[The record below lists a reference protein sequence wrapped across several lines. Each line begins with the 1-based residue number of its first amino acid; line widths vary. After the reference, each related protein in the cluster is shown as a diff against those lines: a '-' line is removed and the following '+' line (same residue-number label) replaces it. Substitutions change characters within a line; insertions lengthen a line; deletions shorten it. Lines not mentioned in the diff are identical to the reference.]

1 MGGPFMVEIVFCRVT
16 RRGRKK
22 KAGMNKLARE
32 NCRNDGPMGGG
43 FVPPDTLKITL
54 DLSDTGPVFSAL
66 DDMMMKMMEDDER
79 ARIGG
84 RTQDNSAAKVAL
96 KKLLKSGIPGIE
108 AMFGA
113 EDPTPKFGKKGSS
126 KKGFHKMTDASKK
139 KFMNA
144 IFGEEGTQIDSSTAA
159 ALLAATCS
167 GGNADIGNKLAEL
180 LMPELDE
187 KVDPAMMAALMA
199 ACSVIQ
205 TGANTE
211 EVLNIMKLELAAS
224 GLSEEEILEKA
235 KLLMRAFGKEE
246 AGSTAEFMLMS
257 KQTNAALVKS
267 GLPPK
272 DFTLIVLAHKALA
285 ACGTSSE
292 NVAKIL
298 MVFSV
303 LGKKGANP
311 AHVASSMKNLGAM
324 SDEAKA
330 DCKEKILKSWG
341 NNKFGK
347 SDVQGTVRMHQALDN
362 ENEPGWAEVKNL
374 KDIVGGV
381 SPTSPEAIEL
391 NLARA
396 IKAGGLKK
404 DDIGRALIALKAV
417 TVLGI
422 DLVKLSKIIFLEKT
436 ICESG
441 VPASEVA
448 RVLNDGL
455 MPAEAI
461 SALVSS
467 VAPKLNEDGCK
478 PADVDGSVTLYNN
491 LKFKSNIPTEII
503 EFVDKTLIQV
513 RCSLEDVA
521 DNMISSLC
529 ARGEKTARIIG
540 QVTETLKNTGA
551 TAHVVATTLMPPL
564 VEMTGES
571 EASLIRTIARNL
583 KEVDYEAEDVKS
595 AITELVLKIID
606 NDMSQYVDS
615 VKALEDSLKDMGMFA
630 NEVQEYIKANIPS
643 PPTPPEEIER
653 RAQMAAELARLE
665 AEEAERERL
674 KALKEADPGAYDREM
689 RAKLADLKES
699 DPAAYEAEMK
709 KMGKSELDRLLSK
722 ADSRRGSLLPG
733 QTRSR
738 AGSIVIGT
746 GSRRGS
752 CSGTGTNRATVAMV
766 TDDPEHKSAMK
777 EQLANAFGG
786 EESHSA
792 TNGFA
797 SAAGGGA
804 GASAGVAAAAG
815 VDTATQQKLQ
825 KLAQSDPVA
834 YEKEMKKLGAAALAN
849 VDPATQERLAKLKE
863 SDPAAYEKEIKKLG
877 AAVAAGAPGVA
888 AAGGAG
894 GAGGVVN
901 GGSAGAGGAG
911 GAGGRAAGAAAGVA
925 GAAAIAGVDKATGE
939 KLQKMKESDPAA
951 YEAELKKIGEKAV
964 AGMDKATQERMA
976 KLKASDPAAY
986 EKELKKLG
994 SVAAAGGQ
1002 PAGGKPQVA
1011 FANGLNGSVGAG
1023 GGSLPA
1029 GTKIEAGAD
1038 GQVTLGGAKL
1048 PPGAAVVT
1056 NADGSKSIQVTAEQ
1070 EELVAKM
1077 LASGMDEATAYQ
1089 YLQQLCGAGVAGK
1102 GKTLCNAGGAVSF
1115 RTAEESVENAKELL
1129 NAFDRA
1135 IQKHKNRPKIEV
1147 PKLTPEAKAL
1157 MEQILASAG
1166 SKEEIASRVEAL
1178 LAGSELSSSRGVNGG
1193 IDGTN
1198 LSEARSRRGG
1208 LPMDPM
1214 ARPGQQGGS
1223 LADRI
1228 RARNAAKEGAED
1240 GTGRGSVKRQSDI
1253 QREKK
1258 KSRQE
1263 EREEEKARKASY
1275 YRRVTGLRKAK
1286 VPMMVYSCGGFSR
1299 CFRVCRFYD
1308 VEGPPVGVEY
1318 EAPTPVTTRNL

>member
-43 FVPPDTLKITL
+43 FIPPDTLKITL
-54 DLSDTGPVFSAL
+54 DLSDSGPVFSAL

-84 RTQDNSAAKVAL
+84 RTQDNSAAKMAL

-113 EDPTPKFGKKGSS
+113 EDPTPKFGKKGGG

-257 KQTNAALVKS
+257 KQTNAALVQA

-272 DFTLIVLAHKALA
+272 DFTSIVLAQKALA

-311 AHVASSMKNLGAM
+311 QHVAGSMKNLGAM

-330 DCKEKILKSWG
+330 DCKERILKSWG
-341 NNKFGK
+341 NGKFGK
-347 SDVQGTVRMHQALDN
+347 PDVQGTVRMHQALDN

-417 TVLGI
+417 AALGI
-422 DLVKLSKIIFLEKT
+422 DPVKLSKIIFLEKT

-455 MPAEAI
+455 MPPEAI
-461 SALVSS
+461 QGLVGT
-467 VAPKLNEDGCK
+467 VAPKLDEDGCK
-478 PADVDGSVTLYNN
+478 AADVDSSVALYNN

-571 EASLIRTIARNL
+571 EASLIRTISRNL
-583 KEVDYEAEDVKS
+583 KEVDYEPEDVKS

-606 NDMSQYVDS
+606 NDMTQYVDA

-630 NEVQEYIKANIPS
+630 NEIQEYIKANIPS

-665 AEEAERERL
+665 AEEEERERL
-674 KALKEADPGAYDREM
+674 KALKEADPGAYDKEM
-689 RAKLADLKES
+689 RAKLAELKEG

-722 ADSRRGSLLPG
+722 SESRRGSLLPG

-752 CSGTGTNRATVAMV
+752 CLDTNRATVAMV
-766 TDDPEHKSAMK
+766 TDDPEHKSAMR
-777 EQLANAFGG
+777 EGLAGAFGDQ
-786 EESHSA
+786 ECD
-792 TNGFA
+792 TNGTN
-797 SAAGGGA
+797 GY
-804 GASAGVAAAAG
+804 
-815 VDTATQQKLQ
+815 DDEEEETN
-825 KLAQSDPVA
+825 
-834 YEKEMKKLGAAALAN
+834 EKS
-849 VDPATQERLAKLKE
+849 PA
-863 SDPAAYEKEIKKLG
+863 
-877 AAVAAGAPGVA
+877 
-888 AAGGAG
+888 
-894 GAGGVVN
+894 
-901 GGSAGAGGAG
+901 
-911 GAGGRAAGAAAGVA
+911 
-925 GAAAIAGVDKATGE
+925 
-939 KLQKMKESDPAA
+939 
-951 YEAELKKIGEKAV
+951 
-964 AGMDKATQERMA
+964 
-976 KLKASDPAAY
+976 
-986 EKELKKLG
+986 
-994 SVAAAGGQ
+994 
-1002 PAGGKPQVA
+1002 
-1011 FANGLNGSVGAG
+1011 
-1023 GGSLPA
+1023 GSLPA
-1029 GTKIEAGAD
+1029 GTKVEAGAD
-1038 GQVTLGGAKL
+1038 GRVTVGGAKL
-1048 PPGAAVVT
+1048 PPGATVV
-1056 NADGSKSIQVTAEQ
+1056 NNPDGSKSISVTAEQ

-1089 YLQQLCGAGVAGK
+1089 YLQQLCGVAGK
-1102 GKTLCNAGGAVSF
+1102 G
-1115 RTAEESVENAKELL
+1115 
-1129 NAFDRA
+1129 
-1135 IQKHKNRPKIEV
+1135 I
-1147 PKLTPEAKAL
+1147 TPEAKAL
-1157 MEQILASAG
+1157 MEQILASNG

-1178 LAGSELSSSRGVNGG
+1178 LAGSELSSSRGMNGG
-1193 IDGTN
+1193 FDGTN
-1198 LSEARSRRGG
+1198 LSEARSGK
-1208 LPMDPM
+1208 LDMDSL
-1214 ARPGQQGGS
+1214 ARPGQQGS

-1228 RARNAAKEGAED
+1228 RARNAAKQQQQSAH
-1240 GTGRGSVKRQSDI
+1240 GSVKRQSEI

-1275 YRRVTGLRKAK
+1275 YRKVTGLRRAK

-1318 EAPTPVTTRNL
+1318 EAPTPVKTTRNL

>member
-43 FVPPDTLKITL
+43 FIPPDTLKITL
-54 DLSDTGPVFSAL
+54 DLSDSGPVFGAL
-66 DDMMMKMMEDDER
+66 DDMMMKMMEDDEK

-84 RTQDNSAAKVAL
+84 RTQDSSAAKNAL

-113 EDPTPKFGKKGSS
+113 EDPTPKFGKKGGG

-257 KQTNAALVKS
+257 KQTNAALVQA

-272 DFTLIVLAHKALA
+272 DFT
-285 ACGTSSE
+285 S
-292 NVAKIL
+292 
-298 MVFSV
+298 
-303 LGKKGANP
+303 
-311 AHVASSMKNLGAM
+311 
-324 SDEAKA
+324 
-330 DCKEKILKSWG
+330 
-341 NNKFGK
+341 
-347 SDVQGTVRMHQALDN
+347 
-362 ENEPGWAEVKNL
+362 
-374 KDIVGGV
+374 
-381 SPTSPEAIEL
+381 
-391 NLARA
+391 
-396 IKAGGLKK
+396 
-404 DDIGRALIALKAV
+404 
-417 TVLGI
+417 
-422 DLVKLSKIIFLEKT
+422 
-436 ICESG
+436 
-441 VPASEVA
+441 
-448 RVLNDGL
+448 
-455 MPAEAI
+455 
-461 SALVSS
+461 
-467 VAPKLNEDGCK
+467 
-478 PADVDGSVTLYNN
+478 
-491 LKFKSNIPTEII
+491 
-503 EFVDKTLIQV
+503 V

-571 EASLIRTIARNL
+571 EASLIRTISRNL
-583 KEVDYEAEDVKS
+583 KEVEYEPEDVKS

-606 NDMSQYVDS
+606 NDMSQYVDA
-615 VKALEDSLKDMGMFA
+615 VKALEDSLKDMGLFA
-630 NEVQEYIKANIPS
+630 NEIQEYIKANIPS

-665 AEEAERERL
+665 LEEEERARL
-674 KALKEADPGAYDREM
+674 KALKDADPGAYDREM
-689 RAKLADLKES
+689 RAKMAELKES

-709 KMGKSELDRLLSK
+709 KMGKTELDRLLSK
-722 ADSRRGSLLPG
+722 SDSRRGSLLPG

-752 CSGTGTNRATVAMV
+752 CLDTNRATVAMV
-766 TDDPEHKSAMK
+766 TDDPEHKSAMR
-777 EQLANAFGG
+777 EGLAGAFG
-786 EESHSA
+786 EQESAHSA
-792 TNGFA
+792 VNGFA
-797 SAAGGGA
+797 SAAGGG
-804 GASAGVAAAAG
+804 GGGAGVAAGVAAAAAAAG

-834 YEKEMKKLGAAALAN
+834 YEKEMKKLGAAALAS

-863 SDPAAYEKEIKKLG
+863 SDPAAYEKELKKLG
-877 AAVAAGAPGVA
+877 AAVAAGAPGVGGA
-888 AAGGAG
+888 AGAG
-894 GAGGVVN
+894 GAVGA
-901 GGSAGAGGAG
+901 AGAGGAG
-911 GAGGRAAGAAAGVA
+911 GAGGVLAGAGGAAAGVA
-925 GAAAIAGVDKATGE
+925 GAAAVAGVDKATKD

-951 YEAELKKIGEKAV
+951 YEAELKKIGAKAV
-964 AGMDKATQERMA
+964 ANLDKATQERLA

-1002 PAGGKPQVA
+1002 PAGGKIGQQVA
-1011 FANGLNGSVGAG
+1011 SNGLNGGVGAG

-1029 GTKIEAGAD
+1029 GTKVEAGAD
-1038 GQVTLGGAKL
+1038 GRVTVGGAKL
-1048 PPGAAVVT
+1048 PPGATVV
-1056 NADGSKSIQVTAEQ
+1056 NNPDGSKSISVTAEQ

-1089 YLQQLCGAGVAGK
+1089 YLQQLCGVAGK
-1102 GKTLCNAGGAVSF
+1102 GKTLCNVGGAASF
-1115 RTAEESVENAKELL
+1115 RTAEESVENAKEIL

-1135 IQKHKNRPKIEV
+1135 ILKHKNRPKIEV

-1157 MEQILASAG
+1157 MEQILASNG

-1178 LAGSELSSSRGVNGG
+1178 LAGSELSSSRGMNGG
-1193 IDGTN
+1193 FDGTN
-1198 LSEARSRRGG
+1198 LSEARSGK
-1208 LPMDPM
+1208 LDMDSL
-1214 ARPGQQGGS
+1214 ARPGQQGS

-1228 RARNAAKEGAED
+1228 RARNAAKQQQQSAH
-1240 GTGRGSVKRQSDI
+1240 GSVKRQSEI

-1263 EREEEKARKASY
+1263 EREEEKLRKASY
-1275 YRRVTGLRKAK
+1275 YRKVTGLRRAK

-1318 EAPTPVTTRNL
+1318 EAPTPVKTTRNL

>member
-786 EESHSA
+786 EECD
-792 TNGFA
+792 TNGY
-797 SAAGGGA
+797 
-804 GASAGVAAAAG
+804 
-815 VDTATQQKLQ
+815 DDDEEETNQKN
-825 KLAQSDPVA
+825 LA
-834 YEKEMKKLGAAALAN
+834 
-849 VDPATQERLAKLKE
+849 
-863 SDPAAYEKEIKKLG
+863 
-877 AAVAAGAPGVA
+877 
-888 AAGGAG
+888 
-894 GAGGVVN
+894 
-901 GGSAGAGGAG
+901 
-911 GAGGRAAGAAAGVA
+911 
-925 GAAAIAGVDKATGE
+925 
-939 KLQKMKESDPAA
+939 
-951 YEAELKKIGEKAV
+951 
-964 AGMDKATQERMA
+964 
-976 KLKASDPAAY
+976 
-986 EKELKKLG
+986 
-994 SVAAAGGQ
+994 
-1002 PAGGKPQVA
+1002 
-1011 FANGLNGSVGAG
+1011 
-1023 GGSLPA
+1023 GSLPA

>member
-786 EESHSA
+786 EESAHSA

-797 SAAGGGA
+797 SAAAGA
-804 GASAGVAAAAG
+804 GASAGVAAAAAAAG

-911 GAGGRAAGAAAGVA
+911 GAGGRAAAGVA

-986 EKELKKLG
+986 ERELKKLG

-1023 GGSLPA
+1023 GGDTNGYDDEEEETNQKNLAGSLPA

-1102 GKTLCNAGGAVSF
+1102 G
-1115 RTAEESVENAKELL
+1115 
-1129 NAFDRA
+1129 
-1135 IQKHKNRPKIEV
+1135 I
-1147 PKLTPEAKAL
+1147 TPEAKAL

>member
-404 DDIGRALIALKAV
+404 DDIGRALMALKAV

-455 MPAEAI
+455 MPPEAI

-786 EESHSA
+786 EECD
-792 TNGFA
+792 TNGY
-797 SAAGGGA
+797 
-804 GASAGVAAAAG
+804 
-815 VDTATQQKLQ
+815 DDDEEETNQKN
-825 KLAQSDPVA
+825 LA
-834 YEKEMKKLGAAALAN
+834 
-849 VDPATQERLAKLKE
+849 
-863 SDPAAYEKEIKKLG
+863 
-877 AAVAAGAPGVA
+877 
-888 AAGGAG
+888 
-894 GAGGVVN
+894 
-901 GGSAGAGGAG
+901 
-911 GAGGRAAGAAAGVA
+911 
-925 GAAAIAGVDKATGE
+925 
-939 KLQKMKESDPAA
+939 
-951 YEAELKKIGEKAV
+951 
-964 AGMDKATQERMA
+964 
-976 KLKASDPAAY
+976 
-986 EKELKKLG
+986 
-994 SVAAAGGQ
+994 
-1002 PAGGKPQVA
+1002 
-1011 FANGLNGSVGAG
+1011 
-1023 GGSLPA
+1023 GSLPA

-1038 GQVTLGGAKL
+1038 GQVTLGGTKL

-1102 GKTLCNAGGAVSF
+1102 G
-1115 RTAEESVENAKELL
+1115 
-1129 NAFDRA
+1129 
-1135 IQKHKNRPKIEV
+1135 I
-1147 PKLTPEAKAL
+1147 TPEAKAL
-1157 MEQILASAG
+1157 MEQILASNG

-1198 LSEARSRRGG
+1198 LSEARGRRGG

>member
-1 MGGPFMVEIVFCRVT
+1 VSRELVRERERKKQGDQAGQGGLKMGGPFMVEIVFCRVT

-43 FVPPDTLKITL
+43 FIPPDTLKITL
-54 DLSDTGPVFSAL
+54 DLSDSGPVFGAL
-66 DDMMMKMMEDDER
+66 DDMMMKMMEDDEK

-84 RTQDNSAAKVAL
+84 RTQDSSAAKNAL

-113 EDPTPKFGKKGSS
+113 EDPTPKFGKKGGG

-257 KQTNAALVKS
+257 KQTNAALVQA

-272 DFTLIVLAHKALA
+272 DFT
-285 ACGTSSE
+285 S
-292 NVAKIL
+292 
-298 MVFSV
+298 
-303 LGKKGANP
+303 
-311 AHVASSMKNLGAM
+311 
-324 SDEAKA
+324 
-330 DCKEKILKSWG
+330 
-341 NNKFGK
+341 
-347 SDVQGTVRMHQALDN
+347 
-362 ENEPGWAEVKNL
+362 
-374 KDIVGGV
+374 
-381 SPTSPEAIEL
+381 
-391 NLARA
+391 
-396 IKAGGLKK
+396 
-404 DDIGRALIALKAV
+404 
-417 TVLGI
+417 
-422 DLVKLSKIIFLEKT
+422 
-436 ICESG
+436 
-441 VPASEVA
+441 
-448 RVLNDGL
+448 
-455 MPAEAI
+455 
-461 SALVSS
+461 
-467 VAPKLNEDGCK
+467 
-478 PADVDGSVTLYNN
+478 
-491 LKFKSNIPTEII
+491 
-503 EFVDKTLIQV
+503 V

-571 EASLIRTIARNL
+571 EASLIRTISRNL
-583 KEVDYEAEDVKS
+583 KEVEYEPEDVKS

-606 NDMSQYVDS
+606 NDMSQYVDA
-615 VKALEDSLKDMGMFA
+615 VKALEDSLKDMGLFA
-630 NEVQEYIKANIPS
+630 NEIQEYIKANIPS

-665 AEEAERERL
+665 LEEEERARL
-674 KALKEADPGAYDREM
+674 KALKDADPGAYDREM
-689 RAKLADLKES
+689 RAKMAELKES

-709 KMGKSELDRLLSK
+709 KMGKTELDRLLSK
-722 ADSRRGSLLPG
+722 SDSRRGSLLPG

-752 CSGTGTNRATVAMV
+752 CLDTNRATVAMV
-766 TDDPEHKSAMK
+766 TDDPEHKSAMR
-777 EQLANAFGG
+777 EGLAGAFG
-786 EESHSA
+786 EQESAHSA
-792 TNGFA
+792 VNGFA
-797 SAAGGGA
+797 SAAGGG
-804 GASAGVAAAAG
+804 GGGAGVAAGVAAAAAAAG

-834 YEKEMKKLGAAALAN
+834 YEKEMKKLGAAALAS

-863 SDPAAYEKEIKKLG
+863 SDPAAYEKELKKLG
-877 AAVAAGAPGVA
+877 AAVVAGAPGVGA
-888 AAGGAG
+888 AGGGAG
-894 GAGGVVN
+894 GAGGVV
-901 GGSAGAGGAG
+901 AGAGGAA
-911 GAGGRAAGAAAGVA
+911 AGIAGAAAV
-925 GAAAIAGVDKATGE
+925 AGVDKATKE

-951 YEAELKKIGEKAV
+951 YEAELKKIGAKAV
-964 AGMDKATQERMA
+964 ANLDKATQERLA

-1002 PAGGKPQVA
+1002 PAGGKIGQQVA
-1011 FANGLNGSVGAG
+1011 SNGLNGGVGA
-1023 GGSLPA
+1023 A
-1029 GTKIEAGAD
+1029 G
-1038 GQVTLGGAKL
+1038 VTG
-1048 PPGAAVVT
+1048 
-1056 NADGSKSIQVTAEQ
+1056 EQ

-1089 YLQQLCGAGVAGK
+1089 YLQQLCGGAGK
-1102 GKTLCNAGGAVSF
+1102 GM
-1115 RTAEESVENAKELL
+1115 
-1129 NAFDRA
+1129 
-1135 IQKHKNRPKIEV
+1135 
-1147 PKLTPEAKAL
+1147 TPEAKAL
-1157 MEQILASAG
+1157 MEQILASNG
-1166 SKEEIASRVEAL
+1166 SKEEIASRVKAL
-1178 LAGSELSSSRGVNGG
+1178 LDGSELSSSRGMNGG
-1193 IDGTN
+1193 FDGTN
-1198 LSEARSRRGG
+1198 LSEAQGG
-1208 LPMDPM
+1208 KLDLDGL
-1214 ARPGQQGGS
+1214 ARPGQQGS

-1228 RARNAAKEGAED
+1228 RARNAAKGAQQQAH
-1240 GTGRGSVKRQSDI
+1240 GSVKRQSEI

-1263 EREEEKARKASY
+1263 EREEEKLRKASY
-1275 YRRVTGLRKAK
+1275 YRKVTGLRRAK

-1318 EAPTPVTTRNL
+1318 EAPTPQINTRNL

>member
-1 MGGPFMVEIVFCRVT
+1 VSRELVRERERKKQGDQAGQGGLKMGGPFMVEIVFCRVT

-43 FVPPDTLKITL
+43 FIPPDTLKITL
-54 DLSDTGPVFSAL
+54 DLSDSGPVFGAL
-66 DDMMMKMMEDDER
+66 DDMMMKMMEDDEK

-84 RTQDNSAAKVAL
+84 RTQDSSAAKNAL

-113 EDPTPKFGKKGSS
+113 EDPTPKFGKKGGG

-257 KQTNAALVKS
+257 KQTNAALVQA

-272 DFTLIVLAHKALA
+272 DFT
-285 ACGTSSE
+285 S
-292 NVAKIL
+292 
-298 MVFSV
+298 
-303 LGKKGANP
+303 
-311 AHVASSMKNLGAM
+311 
-324 SDEAKA
+324 
-330 DCKEKILKSWG
+330 
-341 NNKFGK
+341 
-347 SDVQGTVRMHQALDN
+347 
-362 ENEPGWAEVKNL
+362 
-374 KDIVGGV
+374 
-381 SPTSPEAIEL
+381 
-391 NLARA
+391 
-396 IKAGGLKK
+396 
-404 DDIGRALIALKAV
+404 
-417 TVLGI
+417 
-422 DLVKLSKIIFLEKT
+422 
-436 ICESG
+436 
-441 VPASEVA
+441 
-448 RVLNDGL
+448 
-455 MPAEAI
+455 
-461 SALVSS
+461 
-467 VAPKLNEDGCK
+467 
-478 PADVDGSVTLYNN
+478 
-491 LKFKSNIPTEII
+491 
-503 EFVDKTLIQV
+503 V

-571 EASLIRTIARNL
+571 EASLIRTISRNL
-583 KEVDYEAEDVKS
+583 KEVEYEPEDVKS

-606 NDMSQYVDS
+606 NDMSQYVDA
-615 VKALEDSLKDMGMFA
+615 VKALEDSLKDMGLFA
-630 NEVQEYIKANIPS
+630 NEIQEYIKANIPS

-665 AEEAERERL
+665 LEEEERARL
-674 KALKEADPGAYDREM
+674 KALKDADPGAYDREM
-689 RAKLADLKES
+689 RAKMAELKES

-709 KMGKSELDRLLSK
+709 KMGKTELDRLLSK
-722 ADSRRGSLLPG
+722 SDSRRGSLLPG

-752 CSGTGTNRATVAMV
+752 CLDTNRATVAMV
-766 TDDPEHKSAMK
+766 TDDPEHKSAMR
-777 EQLANAFGG
+777 EGLAGAFG
-786 EESHSA
+786 EQESAHSA
-792 TNGFA
+792 VNGFA
-797 SAAGGGA
+797 SAAGGG
-804 GASAGVAAAAG
+804 GGGAGVAAGVAAAAAAAG

-834 YEKEMKKLGAAALAN
+834 YEKEMKKLGAAALAS

-863 SDPAAYEKEIKKLG
+863 SDPAAYEKELKKLG
-877 AAVAAGAPGVA
+877 AAVAAGAPGVGGA
-888 AAGGAG
+888 AGAG
-894 GAGGVVN
+894 GAVGA
-901 GGSAGAGGAG
+901 AGAGGAG
-911 GAGGRAAGAAAGVA
+911 GAGGVLAGAGGAAAGVA
-925 GAAAIAGVDKATGE
+925 GAAAVAGVDKATKD

-951 YEAELKKIGEKAV
+951 YEAELKKIGAKAV
-964 AGMDKATQERMA
+964 ANLDKATQERLA

-1002 PAGGKPQVA
+1002 PAGGKIGQQVA
-1011 FANGLNGSVGAG
+1011 SNGLNGGVGA
-1023 GGSLPA
+1023 A
-1029 GTKIEAGAD
+1029 G
-1038 GQVTLGGAKL
+1038 VTG
-1048 PPGAAVVT
+1048 
-1056 NADGSKSIQVTAEQ
+1056 EQ

-1089 YLQQLCGAGVAGK
+1089 YLQQLCGGAGK
-1102 GKTLCNAGGAVSF
+1102 GM
-1115 RTAEESVENAKELL
+1115 
-1129 NAFDRA
+1129 
-1135 IQKHKNRPKIEV
+1135 
-1147 PKLTPEAKAL
+1147 TPEAKAL
-1157 MEQILASAG
+1157 MEQILASNG
-1166 SKEEIASRVEAL
+1166 SKEEIASRVKAL
-1178 LAGSELSSSRGVNGG
+1178 LDGSELSSSRGMNGG
-1193 IDGTN
+1193 FDGTN
-1198 LSEARSRRGG
+1198 LSEAQGG
-1208 LPMDPM
+1208 KLDLDGL
-1214 ARPGQQGGS
+1214 ARPGQQGS

-1228 RARNAAKEGAED
+1228 RARNAAKGAQQQAH
-1240 GTGRGSVKRQSDI
+1240 GSVKRQSEI

-1263 EREEEKARKASY
+1263 EREEEKLRKASY
-1275 YRRVTGLRKAK
+1275 YRKVTGLRRAK

-1318 EAPTPVTTRNL
+1318 EAPTPQINTRNL

>member
-1 MGGPFMVEIVFCRVT
+1 VSRELVRERERERKRGPGQGGLKMGGPFMVEIVFCRVT

-54 DLSDTGPVFSAL
+54 DLSDSGPVFSAL
-66 DDMMMKMMEDDER
+66 DDMMMKMMEDDEK
-79 ARIGG
+79 ARSGG
-84 RTQDNSAAKVAL
+84 GKGNSEAKNAL

-113 EDPTPKFGKKGSS
+113 EDPTPKFGKKGGG

-199 ACSVIQ
+199 ACSIIQ

-224 GLSEEEILEKA
+224 GLTEEEILEKA

-246 AGSTAEFMLMS
+246 AGSTADFMLMS
-257 KQTNAALVKS
+257 KQTNGALVQA

-272 DFTLIVLAHKALA
+272 DFT
-285 ACGTSSE
+285 S
-292 NVAKIL
+292 
-298 MVFSV
+298 
-303 LGKKGANP
+303 
-311 AHVASSMKNLGAM
+311 
-324 SDEAKA
+324 
-330 DCKEKILKSWG
+330 
-341 NNKFGK
+341 
-347 SDVQGTVRMHQALDN
+347 
-362 ENEPGWAEVKNL
+362 
-374 KDIVGGV
+374 
-381 SPTSPEAIEL
+381 
-391 NLARA
+391 
-396 IKAGGLKK
+396 
-404 DDIGRALIALKAV
+404 
-417 TVLGI
+417 
-422 DLVKLSKIIFLEKT
+422 
-436 ICESG
+436 
-441 VPASEVA
+441 
-448 RVLNDGL
+448 
-455 MPAEAI
+455 
-461 SALVSS
+461 
-467 VAPKLNEDGCK
+467 
-478 PADVDGSVTLYNN
+478 
-491 LKFKSNIPTEII
+491 
-503 EFVDKTLIQV
+503 V

-571 EASLIRTIARNL
+571 EASLIRTISRNL
-583 KEVDYEAEDVKS
+583 KEVEYDVEDVKS
-595 AITELVLKIID
+595 SVTELVLKILD
-606 NDMSQYVDS
+606 NDMTQYVDA

-653 RAQMAAELARLE
+653 REKMAAELARLE

-674 KALKEADPGAYDREM
+674 KALKEADPALYDKEM
-689 RAKLADLKES
+689 KAKLAELKEG

-709 KMGKSELDRLLSK
+709 KLGKSELDRLLSK
-722 ADSRRGSLLPG
+722 SDSRRGSLLG
-733 QTRSR
+733 ATRSR

-752 CSGTGTNRATVAMV
+752 CSTTTTNRATVAMV
-766 TDDPEHKSAMK
+766 TDDPEHKSAMR
-777 EQLANAFGG
+777 EGLAGAFGDQG
-786 EESHSA
+786 SAHSA
-792 TNGFA
+792 ANGFA
-797 SAAGGGA
+797 SAAGGGG
-804 GASAGVAAAAG
+804 GAAGVAAAAAAAAAG
-815 VDTATQQKLQ
+815 LDTATQQKLQ
-825 KLAQSDPVA
+825 QLAQSDPAA

-863 SDPAAYEKEIKKLG
+863 NDPVAYEKELSKLG
-877 AAVAAGAPGVA
+877 AAVAAGVA
-888 AAGGAG
+888 A
-894 GAGGVVN
+894 GV
-901 GGSAGAGGAG
+901 AGAGGAG
-911 GAGGRAAGAAAGVA
+911 AAGGGGAGGSVAGGGGAAAGIT
-925 GAAAIAGVDKATGE
+925 GAAAVAGVDKATKD

-964 AGMDKATQERMA
+964 ASLDKATQERLA

-1002 PAGGKPQVA
+1002 PAGGRVGQQVA
-1011 FANGLNGSVGAG
+1011 SNGLNGSVGAG
-1023 GGSLPA
+1023 G
-1029 GTKIEAGAD
+1029 
-1038 GQVTLGGAKL
+1038 
-1048 PPGAAVVT
+1048 
-1056 NADGSKSIQVTAEQ
+1056 VTAEQ

-1089 YLQQLCGAGVAGK
+1089 YLQQLCGVAGK
-1102 GKTLCNAGGAVSF
+1102 G
-1115 RTAEESVENAKELL
+1115 
-1129 NAFDRA
+1129 
-1135 IQKHKNRPKIEV
+1135 I
-1147 PKLTPEAKAL
+1147 TPEAKAL
-1157 MEQILASAG
+1157 MEQILASNG

-1193 IDGTN
+1193 FDGTN
-1198 LSEARSRRGG
+1198 LSEARSGKIPQ
-1208 LPMDPM
+1208 LDEDSL
-1214 ARPGQQGGS
+1214 AVPGQQGS

-1228 RARNAAKEGAED
+1228 RARNAAKGA
-1240 GTGRGSVKRQSDI
+1240 RGSVKRQSEI

-1275 YRRVTGLRKAK
+1275 YRKVTGLRKAK

-1318 EAPTPVTTRNL
+1318 EAPTPLTNTRNL

>member
-1 MGGPFMVEIVFCRVT
+1 MVEIVFCRVT

-43 FVPPDTLKITL
+43 FIPPDTLKITL
-54 DLSDTGPVFSAL
+54 DLSDSGPVFGAL
-66 DDMMMKMMEDDER
+66 DDMMMKMMEDDEK

-84 RTQDNSAAKVAL
+84 RTQDSSAAKNAL

-113 EDPTPKFGKKGSS
+113 EDPTPKFGKKGGG

-257 KQTNAALVKS
+257 KQTNAALVQA

-272 DFTLIVLAHKALA
+272 DFT
-285 ACGTSSE
+285 S
-292 NVAKIL
+292 
-298 MVFSV
+298 
-303 LGKKGANP
+303 
-311 AHVASSMKNLGAM
+311 
-324 SDEAKA
+324 
-330 DCKEKILKSWG
+330 
-341 NNKFGK
+341 
-347 SDVQGTVRMHQALDN
+347 
-362 ENEPGWAEVKNL
+362 
-374 KDIVGGV
+374 
-381 SPTSPEAIEL
+381 
-391 NLARA
+391 
-396 IKAGGLKK
+396 
-404 DDIGRALIALKAV
+404 
-417 TVLGI
+417 
-422 DLVKLSKIIFLEKT
+422 
-436 ICESG
+436 
-441 VPASEVA
+441 
-448 RVLNDGL
+448 
-455 MPAEAI
+455 
-461 SALVSS
+461 
-467 VAPKLNEDGCK
+467 
-478 PADVDGSVTLYNN
+478 
-491 LKFKSNIPTEII
+491 
-503 EFVDKTLIQV
+503 V

-571 EASLIRTIARNL
+571 EASLIRTISRNL
-583 KEVDYEAEDVKS
+583 KEVEYEPEDVKS

-606 NDMSQYVDS
+606 NDMSQYVDA
-615 VKALEDSLKDMGMFA
+615 VKALEDSLKDMGLFA
-630 NEVQEYIKANIPS
+630 NEIQEYIKANIPS

-665 AEEAERERL
+665 LEEEERARL
-674 KALKEADPGAYDREM
+674 KALKDADPGAYDREM
-689 RAKLADLKES
+689 RAKMAELKES

-709 KMGKSELDRLLSK
+709 KMGKTELDRLLSK
-722 ADSRRGSLLPG
+722 SDSRRGSLLPG

-752 CSGTGTNRATVAMV
+752 CLDTNRATVAMV
-766 TDDPEHKSAMK
+766 TDDPEHKSAMR
-777 EQLANAFGG
+777 EGLAGAFG
-786 EESHSA
+786 EQESAHSA
-792 TNGFA
+792 VNGFA
-797 SAAGGGA
+797 SAAGGG
-804 GASAGVAAAAG
+804 GGGAGVAAGVAAAAAAAG

-834 YEKEMKKLGAAALAN
+834 YEKEMKKLGAAALAS

-863 SDPAAYEKEIKKLG
+863 SDPAAYEKELKKLG
-877 AAVAAGAPGVA
+877 AAVVAGAPGVGA
-888 AAGGAG
+888 AGGGAG
-894 GAGGVVN
+894 GAGGVV
-901 GGSAGAGGAG
+901 AGAGGAA
-911 GAGGRAAGAAAGVA
+911 AGIAGAAAV
-925 GAAAIAGVDKATGE
+925 AGVDKATKE

-951 YEAELKKIGEKAV
+951 YEAELKKIGAKAV
-964 AGMDKATQERMA
+964 ANLDKATQERLA

-1002 PAGGKPQVA
+1002 PAGGKVGQQVA
-1011 FANGLNGSVGAG
+1011 SNGLNGGVGA
-1023 GGSLPA
+1023 A
-1029 GTKIEAGAD
+1029 G
-1038 GQVTLGGAKL
+1038 VTG
-1048 PPGAAVVT
+1048 
-1056 NADGSKSIQVTAEQ
+1056 EQ

-1089 YLQQLCGAGVAGK
+1089 YLQQLCGGAGK
-1102 GKTLCNAGGAVSF
+1102 GM
-1115 RTAEESVENAKELL
+1115 
-1129 NAFDRA
+1129 
-1135 IQKHKNRPKIEV
+1135 
-1147 PKLTPEAKAL
+1147 TPEAKAL
-1157 MEQILASAG
+1157 MEQILASNG
-1166 SKEEIASRVEAL
+1166 SKEEIASRVKAL
-1178 LAGSELSSSRGVNGG
+1178 LDGSELSSSRGMNGG
-1193 IDGTN
+1193 FDGTN
-1198 LSEARSRRGG
+1198 LSEAQGG
-1208 LPMDPM
+1208 KLNLDGL
-1214 ARPGQQGGS
+1214 AVPGQQGS

-1228 RARNAAKEGAED
+1228 RARNAAKGAQQQAH
-1240 GTGRGSVKRQSDI
+1240 GSVKRQSDI

-1263 EREEEKARKASY
+1263 EREEEKLRKASY
-1275 YRRVTGLRKAK
+1275 YRKVTGLRRAK

-1318 EAPTPVTTRNL
+1318 EAPTPQINTRNL

>member
-1 MGGPFMVEIVFCRVT
+1 MV
-16 RRGRKK
+16 
-22 KAGMNKLARE
+22 KL
-32 NCRNDGPMGGG
+32 
-43 FVPPDTLKITL
+43 TL
-54 DLSDTGPVFSAL
+54 DLSDSGPVFSAL
-66 DDMMMKMMEDDER
+66 DDMMLKMSMDGIEDGKKKQSGE
-79 ARIGG
+79 
-84 RTQDNSAAKVAL
+84 AKAAL
-96 KKLLKSGIPGIE
+96 KNLLKSGIPGIE
-108 AMFGA
+108 SMFGG
-113 EDPTPKFGKKGSS
+113 EDPTPKFGKKGGG
-126 KKGFHKMTDASKK
+126 KKGFHKMNDQSKK

-257 KQTNAALVKS
+257 KQTNVALQQA

-272 DFTLIVLAHKALA
+272 DFT
-285 ACGTSSE
+285 S
-292 NVAKIL
+292 
-298 MVFSV
+298 
-303 LGKKGANP
+303 
-311 AHVASSMKNLGAM
+311 
-324 SDEAKA
+324 
-330 DCKEKILKSWG
+330 
-341 NNKFGK
+341 
-347 SDVQGTVRMHQALDN
+347 
-362 ENEPGWAEVKNL
+362 
-374 KDIVGGV
+374 
-381 SPTSPEAIEL
+381 
-391 NLARA
+391 
-396 IKAGGLKK
+396 
-404 DDIGRALIALKAV
+404 
-417 TVLGI
+417 
-422 DLVKLSKIIFLEKT
+422 
-436 ICESG
+436 
-441 VPASEVA
+441 
-448 RVLNDGL
+448 
-455 MPAEAI
+455 
-461 SALVSS
+461 
-467 VAPKLNEDGCK
+467 
-478 PADVDGSVTLYNN
+478 
-491 LKFKSNIPTEII
+491 
-503 EFVDKTLIQV
+503 V

-564 VEMTGES
+564 VEMTGET

-786 EESHSA
+786 EECD
-792 TNGFA
+792 TNGY
-797 SAAGGGA
+797 
-804 GASAGVAAAAG
+804 
-815 VDTATQQKLQ
+815 DDDEEETNQKN
-825 KLAQSDPVA
+825 LA
-834 YEKEMKKLGAAALAN
+834 
-849 VDPATQERLAKLKE
+849 
-863 SDPAAYEKEIKKLG
+863 
-877 AAVAAGAPGVA
+877 
-888 AAGGAG
+888 
-894 GAGGVVN
+894 
-901 GGSAGAGGAG
+901 
-911 GAGGRAAGAAAGVA
+911 
-925 GAAAIAGVDKATGE
+925 
-939 KLQKMKESDPAA
+939 
-951 YEAELKKIGEKAV
+951 
-964 AGMDKATQERMA
+964 
-976 KLKASDPAAY
+976 
-986 EKELKKLG
+986 
-994 SVAAAGGQ
+994 
-1002 PAGGKPQVA
+1002 
-1011 FANGLNGSVGAG
+1011 
-1023 GGSLPA
+1023 GSLPA

-1038 GQVTLGGAKL
+1038 GQVTLGGTKL
-1048 PPGAAVVT
+1048 PQGAAVVT

-1089 YLQQLCGAGVAGK
+1089 YLQQLCGAGAAGK
-1102 GKTLCNAGGAVSF
+1102 GI
-1115 RTAEESVENAKELL
+1115 TA
-1129 NAFDRA
+1129 
-1135 IQKHKNRPKIEV
+1135 
-1147 PKLTPEAKAL
+1147 EAKAL
-1157 MEQILASAG
+1157 MEQILASNG